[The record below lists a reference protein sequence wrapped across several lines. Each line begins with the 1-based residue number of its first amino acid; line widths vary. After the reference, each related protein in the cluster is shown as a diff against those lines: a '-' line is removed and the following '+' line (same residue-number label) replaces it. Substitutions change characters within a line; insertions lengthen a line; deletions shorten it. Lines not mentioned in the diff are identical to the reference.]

1 MIDKH
6 VDQAYIGKHI
16 QPNRYFTTPTP
27 LNNWLWFAVAEVD
40 SGYYT
45 SYHSVF
51 DLKPDTAITF
61 FHRNEP
67 LLKSVKDQN
76 ELKSLLR
83 FSNGYYTVEQWGDTV
98 VFNDLRFGR
107 SAGWADPNA
116 KFAFHYY
123 LQHPEANGLV
133 VQRGRFANWNSETTR
148 LFIKRIKGN

>member
-1 MIDKH
+1 
-6 VDQAYIGKHI
+6 
-16 QPNRYFTTPTP
+16 
-27 LNNWLWFAVAEVD
+27 
-40 SGYYT
+40 
-45 SYHSVF
+45 
-51 DLKPDTAITF
+51 
-61 FHRNEP
+61 
-67 LLKSVKDQN
+67 VKDQN

-98 VFNDLRFGR
+98 VFNDLRFGQ

-123 LQHPEANGLV
+123 LQHPEANDLV